1 MVLTETGRYGA
12 DALQAVLSETEV
24 GHVAYVPDGDTQ
36 QMEEKAGERAMPLDG
51 RSIAFWDDGVLE
63 RSGEWL
69 RDPGGRD
76 PPAVLSECRRC
87 RFIAGGFPQD
97 ASGGLFR
104 FCSAQCGTADH
115 AGSVLACS
123 AYRLDEAMKSLPRG
137 GDTLLTTVQEGTV
150 EIFTRG
156 RGDLTLLT

>member
-1 MVLTETGRYGA
+1 
-12 DALQAVLSETEV
+12 
-24 GHVAYVPDGDTQ
+24 
-36 QMEEKAGERAMPLDG
+36 MPLDG

-69 RDPGGRD
+69 RIRVGETRLLFCPNAGDAASLPEDFRKTHLVVYSGSAPRNAGR
-76 PPAVLSECRRC
+76 L
-87 RFIAGGFPQD
+87 ITQ
-97 ASGGLFR
+97 
-104 FCSAQCGTADH
+104 
-115 AGSVLACS
+115 GSVLACS